1 LSEYI
6 QQIQQ
11 KLHSLPLSK
20 RVVILYHLVGFET
33 WSFNR
38 DSSSHRDTIRG
49 AKDIKEISSLPPIWV
64 CPKFPM
70 FTNSGIR
77 AKFDVFALDN
87 FKIKNLRVVL
97 NVPSAAAIAATEGW
111 RVGCTRR
118 RERSVFSLSSSP
130 LPTTNPDLSPG
141 PHKSPGR
148 PDTAA
153 RGSHAPPPEWRVARV
168 PPTDETTAGR
178 SM

>member
-1 LSEYI
+1 MN
-6 QQIQQ
+6 Q
-11 KLHSLPLSK
+11 KLHSLSLSK

-64 CPKFPM
+64 CLKFPK

-87 FKIKNLRVVL
+87 LKKNKLKLWHV
-97 NVPSAAAIAATEGW
+97 N
-111 RVGCTRR
+111 
-118 RERSVFSLSSSP
+118 
-130 LPTTNPDLSPG
+130 
-141 PHKSPGR
+141 
-148 PDTAA
+148 
-153 RGSHAPPPEWRVARV
+153 
-168 PPTDETTAGR
+168 
-178 SM
+178 